1 VASSGRE
8 PAEPLIRVSTRDQV
22 RERLLAAILDGEY
35 EPGSRVVETEV
46 ARRLGTSASPV
57 REVLREL
64 EALGLVTSKPFSG
77 VRVRQI
83 TAADVLETYPVR
95 VALESL
101 ALRSATPV
109 ITDAQVDE
117 LSALTD
123 RMAEAVEQG
132 DARAQS
138 QWNAQFHRALVAAA
152 GNSALLRSWSVLE
165 PFTRTFL
172 AADFPGLDLA
182 ADTEE
187 HRPIIAAVRARDAEA
202 AVAALERHFAN
213 VTEMVRLARDA
224 EARAAV
230 SGSGAVA

>member
-1 VASSGRE
+1 VACSGPE
-8 PAEPLIRVSTRDQV
+8 PVEPLIRVSTRDQV
-22 RERLLAAILDGEY
+22 RERLLAAILDGEL

-46 ARRLGTSASPV
+46 ARQLGTSASPV

-77 VRVRQI
+77 VRVRRI

-101 ALRSATPV
+101 ALRSATRV
-109 ITDAQVDE
+109 MTDEQVDE
-117 LSALTD
+117 LSTLTD
-123 RMAEAVEQG
+123 RMAEAAKQG

-187 HRPIIAAVRARDAEA
+187 HRPIIDALRARDAEA
-202 AVAALERHFAN
+202 AVTALEGHLSS
-213 VTEMVRLARDA
+213 VTETVGLARDA
-224 EARAAV
+224 EAEV
-230 SGSGAVA
+230 SGSGAAA